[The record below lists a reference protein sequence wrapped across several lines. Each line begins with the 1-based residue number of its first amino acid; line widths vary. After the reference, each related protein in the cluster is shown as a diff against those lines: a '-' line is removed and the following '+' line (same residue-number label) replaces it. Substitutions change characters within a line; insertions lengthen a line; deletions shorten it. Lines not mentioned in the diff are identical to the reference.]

1 MIHSFCIYIQV
12 RYQQNF
18 SCSFQQHSK
27 RVDYVTGTGLSFT
40 RNIWRKVTFLFWHLL
55 EIKTSFVLLK
65 LYMVKYHF
73 NYTWIG
79 FLALFYLFACSCFV
93 FVRQHGVETVKMIP
107 KHSASFKVFGEPRGP
122 HYAHYDIVG
131 GRLVRCDLKYFML
144 VIHWPLNF
152 ILFQLDWT
160 WTFVVIMSFI

>member
-1 MIHSFCIYIQV
+1 MYIY
-12 RYQQNF
+12 
-18 SCSFQQHSK
+18 
-27 RVDYVTGTGLSFT
+27 TGTIPAKLFLQLSTAFQKGGLCN
-40 RNIWRKVTFLFWHLL
+40 RNGTFFYKEHLKKSN
-55 EIKTSFVLLK
+55 IPVLALAGDQDLICPPEAVYGK
-65 LYMVKYHF
+65 IPFQLYMVRF
-73 NYTWIG
+73 SCASLFICM
-79 FLALFYLFACSCFV
+79 FLFC

-152 ILFQLDWT
+152 ILFQLD
-160 WTFVVIMSFI
+160 